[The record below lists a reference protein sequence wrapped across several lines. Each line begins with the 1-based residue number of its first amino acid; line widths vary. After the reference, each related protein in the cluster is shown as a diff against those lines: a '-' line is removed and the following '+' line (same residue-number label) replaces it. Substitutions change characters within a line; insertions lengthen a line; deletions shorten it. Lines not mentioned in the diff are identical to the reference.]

1 MASKIVR
8 TRIKVEPKRKTSIIE
23 KLSPSKRQE
32 SSEVSLCSVHSDT
45 LSVSQMI
52 RHTELDERKLASN
65 STGDSTDE
73 KLRNSPAQKSF
84 VTRYP
89 EANSKDKGCCFLKGS
104 CRHVMLLYVMTLVS
118 LTTLLFIILLIL
130 GMVGFSS
137 GFCKC
142 STEGDYSSYG
152 M

>member
-32 SSEVSLCSVHSDT
+32 SSEVSLCS
-45 LSVSQMI
+45 
-52 RHTELDERKLASN
+52 ELDERKLASN

-73 KLRNSPAQKSF
+73 KLRNSPAQKGF

>member
-32 SSEVSLCSVHSDT
+32 SSEVSLCS
-45 LSVSQMI
+45 
-52 RHTELDERKLASN
+52 ELDERKLASN